1 MRIASI
7 DIGTNTLRILVA
19 ELKGNELKKIYIDRV
34 ITRLGSSFS
43 RIEKLISAEAVK
55 RALAVLHGFA
65 KILKLYEVEKVRA
78 VATSVVRESLNGY
91 EFIGRVRKEAG
102 IEIEL
107 ISGKE
112 EAELTVKGVLKS
124 VSPPSRSSVIFDVGG
139 GSTEYAYVEDGVIL
153 DFASTS
159 LGVVHLAEKFLKRDM
174 PSELDIRA
182 ISEDIE
188 NVLSY
193 EISLMSE
200 FTADHLSLI
209 GTAGTPTT
217 LAAIELGLNEY
228 DPNVVN
234 GFVLKRDVVLRI
246 FQTLIE
252 IPKEK
257 RLEVKGIE
265 KGREDIIIP
274 GTLILLKTMERFSK
288 DEILVSDGGLL
299 EGVAYSLIT

>member
-34 ITRLGSSFS
+34 ITRLGSGFS

-55 RALAVLHGFA
+55 RALAVLDGFA
-65 KILKLYEVEKVRA
+65 KTLKRYEVEKVRA

-91 EFIGRVRKEAG
+91 EFIRRVRKESG

-153 DFASTS
+153 GFASTS

-252 IPKEK
+252 MPKEK